1 MNRASQSSKSNSSLT
16 SRRCSSLTSLHLST
30 AASSRIRAAKRIVEV
45 EKLAPTAEQS
55 EKAHALSYSDKVQN
69 VMTPRGHAA
78 PLNGRFILLVPP
90 PLQVAWAGKQY
101 RFQVEQE
108 SVSKEWRLF
117 AVDVECERLGSYS
130 AYLLATSGK
139 KADFERHLFI
149 DGVTS
154 ESRPSFGMFR
164 QLQRDGRAREVR

>member
-1 MNRASQSSKSNSSLT
+1 
-16 SRRCSSLTSLHLST
+16 
-30 AASSRIRAAKRIVEV
+30 V

-69 VMTPRGHAA
+69 VMAPGGHAA
-78 PLNGRFILLVPP
+78 PLNGRFVLLAPP

-117 AVDVECERLGSYS
+117 AVDVECERSGSYS

-164 QLQRDGRAREVR
+164 QLQRDGRAKEVK

>member
-1 MNRASQSSKSNSSLT
+1 MS
-16 SRRCSSLTSLHLST
+16 H
-30 AASSRIRAAKRIVEV
+30 
-45 EKLAPTAEQS
+45 
-55 EKAHALSYSDKVQN
+55 SDKVQN
-69 VMTPRGHAA
+69 VTAPRGHAE
-78 PLNGRFILLVPP
+78 PLNGRFVLLAPL

-117 AVDVECERLGSYS
+117 AVDVECERSGSYS
-130 AYLLATSGK
+130 AYLLTTSGK

-164 QLQRDGRAREVR
+164 QLLRDGRAKEVR

>member
-1 MNRASQSSKSNSSLT
+1 M
-16 SRRCSSLTSLHLST
+16 
-30 AASSRIRAAKRIVEV
+30 
-45 EKLAPTAEQS
+45 
-55 EKAHALSYSDKVQN
+55 SYSDKVQN
-69 VMTPRGHAA
+69 VMAPRGHAA
-78 PLNGRFILLVPP
+78 PLNGRFVLLAPP

-130 AYLLATSGK
+130 AYLLTTSGK
-139 KADFERHLFI
+139 KADFERQLFT

-164 QLQRDGRAREVR
+164 QLLRDGRAKEVR

>member
-69 VMTPRGHAA
+69 VMAPRGHAA
-78 PLNGRFILLVPP
+78 PLNGRFVLLAPP

-117 AVDVECERLGSYS
+117 AVDVECDS

-164 QLQRDGRAREVR
+164 QLQRDGRAKEVK

>member
-1 MNRASQSSKSNSSLT
+1 L
-16 SRRCSSLTSLHLST
+16 
-30 AASSRIRAAKRIVEV
+30 I
-45 EKLAPTAEQS
+45 
-55 EKAHALSYSDKVQN
+55 YSDKVQN
-69 VMTPRGHAA
+69 VMAPQGQAA
-78 PLNGRFILLVPP
+78 PLSGRFVLLAPP

-117 AVDVECERLGSYS
+117 AVDVDCERSGSYS

-139 KADFERHLFI
+139 KADFESQMFTG
-149 DGVTS
+149 GVAS

-164 QLQRDGRAREVR
+164 QLVRDGRAKEVR